1 MENIE
6 HNMDE
11 MGAALTVKLW
21 QGWQGRSRALFEQKA
36 WDRNMLHVA
45 GKEKFKRWCLP
56 QSSQGSR
63 GYLSV
68 AGAVSLPGC

>member
-21 QGWQGRSRALFEQKA
+21 KGRRGRSRALFGHKA
-36 WDRNMLHVA
+36 WDRNILHVA
-45 GKEKFKRWCLP
+45 GKEKFSRWCL
-56 QSSQGSR
+56 
-63 GYLSV
+63 L
-68 AGAVSLPGC
+68 